1 MIEGYVYCR
10 VLSNYCVASHSCS
23 WIQAVIR
30 GRLRS
35 FLGWYPVLSATRFY
49 VRLTFEPSK
58 LEALADIV
66 ISLGLLTGCIR
77 VAFLDYLGTTHDS
90 AIALTVGLYSS
101 CKQLAP
107 YCLLGDSTF
116 CNGPGIL
123 SLSESVLMDIDVT
136 VAREDDDDEF
146 INSLMNSI

>member
-1 MIEGYVYCR
+1 MLQLHLDEGAGLFTFIFGMVPSIISDKILLGISAITS
-10 VLSNYCVASHSCS
+10 VLRNHETAS
-23 WIQAVIR
+23 
-30 GRLRS
+30 
-35 FLGWYPVLSATRFY
+35 

-66 ISLGLLTGCIR
+66 ISLGLLTGRIR

-90 AIALTVGLYSS
+90 AIALTAGLYSS

-107 YCLLGDSTF
+107 YCLLGDSAF

-146 INSLMNSI
+146 INTLMNSI